1 MELDLSIDSKSS
13 NIETISLEEAFNE
26 GLTVFQSK
34 LETLSKE
41 HIALLKKNLAN
52 LST

>member
-13 NIETISLEEAFNE
+13 NIETISLEEAFND

-34 LETLSKE
+34 LETISKE
-41 HIALLKKNLAN
+41 NIALLKKNLLN
-52 LST
+52 VF